1 MWIAPGGHSG
11 MHKPQES
18 QISASTMAI
27 CMEGAAGMRA
37 ELLAAAR
44 LCQGNALLLYATPT
58 SLPCD
63 RDYPSPSPRA
73 FHTERS
79 RRPLM
84 RWPRFSAG
92 SLFPANAI
100 AVDLGT
106 ANTLIYVK
114 GEGIVL
120 NEPSVVAIDRST
132 NRIKGVGLE
141 AKRMLGRTP
150 DNVLAVRPMKDGV
163 IADFDV
169 TEKMLRYFLMSII
182 DNKIFKVKPRVI
194 VCVPSG
200 ITEVEKR
207 AVRDS
212 ALGAGAKE
220 VFMVAEPM
228 AAAIGV
234 GLPVETPTGN
244 LVIDIGGGTTEIAVI
259 ALSGIVSDTSIR
271 TGGDELDTAIVQFMR
286 KNYNLLIGEPTAEQI
301 KIQIGSAAP
310 VGEEREMEVK
320 GRDLVSGIP
329 KTVRVHST
337 EIREAIQEPIQQIV
351 DAVRR
356 ALEITPPE
364 LASDIV
370 DRGIV
375 MTGGGALIRGLDLL
389 LSQETSLPIHV
400 DEDPLTCVVR
410 GTGKILD
417 DEEKYWSV
425 LST

>member
-1 MWIAPGGHSG
+1 
-11 MHKPQES
+11 
-18 QISASTMAI
+18 
-27 CMEGAAGMRA
+27 
-37 ELLAAAR
+37 
-44 LCQGNALLLYATPT
+44 
-58 SLPCD
+58 
-63 RDYPSPSPRA
+63 
-73 FHTERS
+73 
-79 RRPLM
+79 M
-84 RWPRFSAG
+84 RWTFNLG
-92 SLFPANAI
+92 SLIPANEI

-106 ANTLIYVK
+106 ANTLVYVR

-120 NEPSVVAIDRST
+120 NEPSVVAVEKAT
-132 NRIKGVGLE
+132 GKIKGIGLE

-150 DNVLAVRPMKDGV
+150 DGILAIRPMKDGV

-169 TEKMLRYFLMSII
+169 CEKMLRYFLATII
-182 DNKIFKVKPRVI
+182 NQHVFPVKPKVI

-212 ALGAGAKE
+212 AQSAGAKE
-220 VFMVAEPM
+220 VYMVAEPM

-234 GLPVETPTGN
+234 GLPIETPTGN
-244 LVIDIGGGTTEIAVI
+244 MVIDIGGGTTEIAVI
-259 ALSGIVSDTSIR
+259 ALSGIVCDTSIR
-271 TGGDELDTAIVQFMR
+271 TGGDEMDTAIVQFMR
-286 KNYNLLIGEPTAEQI
+286 KNYNLLIGEPTAERI
-301 KIQIGSAAP
+301 KMEIGSAAP

-320 GRDLVSGIP
+320 GRDLVSEIP
-329 KTVRVHST
+329 KTVRVHSS

-351 DAVRR
+351 DAVRC

-375 MTGGGALIRGLDLL
+375 MTGGGSLIRGLDVL
-389 LSQETSLPIHV
+389 LSHETSLPIHV

-410 GTGKILD
+410 GTGRILD
-417 DEEKYWSV
+417 DPEKYRTV

>member
-1 MWIAPGGHSG
+1 
-11 MHKPQES
+11 
-18 QISASTMAI
+18 
-27 CMEGAAGMRA
+27 
-37 ELLAAAR
+37 
-44 LCQGNALLLYATPT
+44 
-58 SLPCD
+58 
-63 RDYPSPSPRA
+63 
-73 FHTERS
+73 
-79 RRPLM
+79 M
-84 RWPRFSAG
+84 RWPKTKLG
-92 SLFPANAI
+92 SLLPANEI

-106 ANTLIYVK
+106 TNTLIYVR
-114 GEGIVL
+114 GQGIVL
-120 NEPSVVAIDRST
+120 NEPSVVAVEKSSGKPHGI
-132 NRIKGVGLE
+132 GLE

-150 DNVLAVRPMKDGV
+150 DGISAVRPLKDGV
-163 IADFDV
+163 IADFDI
-169 TEKMLRYFLMSII
+169 TEKMLRYFLSSII
-182 DNKIFKVKPRVI
+182 NKHVFRVKPKVI

-200 ITEVEKR
+200 ITGVEKR

-212 ALGAGAKE
+212 AQSAGAKE
-220 VFMVAEPM
+220 VYMVAEPM

-244 LVIDIGGGTTEIAVI
+244 MVIDVGGGTTEIAVI

-271 TGGDELDTAIVQFMR
+271 TGGDELDQAIVQFMR
-286 KNYNLLIGEPTAEQI
+286 KNYNLLIGEPTAESI

-310 VGEEREMEVK
+310 VGEEKEMEAK

-329 KTVRVHST
+329 KVVRVHSS

-375 MTGGGALIRGLDLL
+375 MAGGGAMIRGLDVL
-389 LSQETSLPIHV
+389 LSQETSLPIRL

-410 GTGKILD
+410 GTGRILD
-417 DEEKYWSV
+417 DPEKYRAV
-425 LST
+425 LAT